1 MDRADN
7 PNKKT
12 WDEFEQ
18 DVQNELDQSRRSLNE
33 VTLMLEQSQAEL
45 SKLSQRNA
53 AVTSHL
59 QVVQSQFDSMPRT
72 DIRAAFTSS
81 LEVQQRLLVM
91 RGQLEKLQSD
101 QANLQ
106 RFVDAL
112 DGMKAFLDENQVG
125 MQSGRPGGG
134 SAIVEMVINAQEAVR
149 QRLSQQMHDGPA
161 QALSN
166 FILQT
171 DIATRMFDIDPEKAK
186 DELLNLRTAAM
197 STFQKVRGFITELRP
212 MMLDDL
218 GLFPTL
224 RRYIDALKE
233 QTGHEINLTIKG
245 QERRL
250 EPYLEVMVFRA
261 VQELV
266 GNGIR
271 HNLDNPSRLTINV
284 FASLEDN
291 QIKISVTD
299 NGKGCDPVNLTQSTG
314 LGLKLIRERVDMLG
328 GFMDVDSS
336 VGQGC
341 KISFQV
347 PALEVSAVNF

>member
-7 PNKKT
+7 PKKKT
-12 WDEFEQ
+12 WDEFEE
-18 DVQNELDQSRRSLNE
+18 DVQSELEQSRRSLNE

-45 SKLSQRNA
+45 SKLSQRNS

-59 QVVQSQFDSMPRT
+59 QMVQSQFDSMPRT
-72 DIRAAFTSS
+72 DIRTAYASS

-106 RFVDAL
+106 RFVDSL
-112 DGMKAFLDENQVG
+112 DKIQEFLSENQF
-125 MQSGRPGGG
+125 SSNAGRPGGG
-134 SAIVEMVINAQEAVR
+134 SAMVEMVINAQEAVR

-224 RRYIDALKE
+224 RRYIDAIKE

-266 GNGIR
+266 ANAAR
-271 HNLDNPSRLTINV
+271 HNLDNPSRLQINV
-284 FASLEDN
+284 YAALEDN
-291 QIKISVTD
+291 QIKVTVAD
-299 NGKGCDPVNLTQSTG
+299 NGKGCDQAHLSQSNG

-328 GFMDVDSS
+328 GFMDVDTS

-347 PALEVSAVNF
+347 PALEAGAVKM